1 MNVKFYM
8 DVHVPRAVTTA
19 LRLRGIDVLTAQEDG
34 SETLADDVLLL
45 RATELGRVLVS
56 QDDDLLREGH
66 RMQRADLEFAGVIY
80 THQLFVSI
88 GQVVE
93 DLSLIGLAM
102 TTEEWTSR
110 VEHLPLR

>member
-19 LRLRGIDVLTAQEDG
+19 LRLRGIDVLTAQVDG

-56 QDDDLLREGH
+56 QDDDLLREGR
-66 RMQRADLEFAGVIY
+66 RMQRAGLEFAGVIY
-80 THQLFVSI
+80 TH
-88 GQVVE
+88 QVVE